1 MAGQVDQTIRDMA
14 GQVDQTIQD
23 KAGQDDQTIQDKA
36 GQDDQTIQDKAGQDD
51 QTIRDKAGQADRTRQ
66 DKASETKTSPHLK
79 HLLAQDGEG
88 LEVAAVVGAETQLV
102 EDARPQAQLKGVRV
116 GQNLVAHFVRHAVVA
131 RVVLIQGHHR
141 KQINQHV
148 TNNDS

>member
-1 MAGQVDQTIRDMA
+1 MRQDKAGQIDQTIQDMAGQVDQTIQDKA
-14 GQVDQTIQD
+14 GQVGQTIQD

-36 GQDDQTIQDKAGQDD
+36 
-51 QTIRDKAGQADRTRQ
+51 RQADPTRQ
-66 DKASETKTSPHLK
+66 DKARETKTSPHLQ

-88 LEVAAVVGAETQLV
+88 LEVGAVVSAETQLV
-102 EDARPQAQLKGVRV
+102 EDARPQAQLKRVRV

-131 RVVLIQGHHR
+131 RVVLKQDHHR

-148 TNNDS
+148 TSNHS